1 MCCTLDSSY
10 IEYSN
15 STILE
20 TLKSCSDL
28 TEAQAAAVVALLER
42 GETQYGY
49 VNRRLWPFGGFFVC
63 FSVLFSDIAQF
74 YFFIYY
80 YYIYISF

>member
-1 MCCTLDSSY
+1 MCCTLDGSY

-28 TEAQAAAVVALLER
+28 TEAQAAAVGALLER

-49 VNRRLWPFGGFFVC
+49 VDRVLVLVC
-63 FSVLFSDIAQF
+63 FSVLFSDITVL
-74 YFFIYY
+74 FFIYY
-80 YYIYISF
+80 YYIHISC